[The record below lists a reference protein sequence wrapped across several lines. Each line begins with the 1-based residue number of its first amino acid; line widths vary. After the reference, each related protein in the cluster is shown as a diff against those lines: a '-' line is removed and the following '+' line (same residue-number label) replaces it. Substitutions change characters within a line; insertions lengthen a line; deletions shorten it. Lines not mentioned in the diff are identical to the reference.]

1 MRLTP
6 LLSAH
11 TSREVEFCR
20 SALMK
25 GVVIDED
32 PAHHL
37 RCDPEEVG
45 AALPVAAALSDQPKV
60 GFVDERG
67 RLQRMSAPL
76 QAKLTRGDPPQFRV
90 DERQQAIES
99 APIAAA
105 PVAEQSRDVMTC
117 GHRQL

>member
-1 MRLTP
+1 M
-6 LLSAH
+6 
-11 TSREVEFCR
+11 
-20 SALMK
+20 
-25 GVVIDED
+25 IDED

-45 AALPVAAALSDQPKV
+45 ATLPVDAALFDQPKV
-60 GFVDERG
+60 GLVDERG
-67 RLQRMSAPL
+67 RLQRMSVPL
-76 QAKLTRGDPPQFRV
+76 QAKLTRGDSPQFRV

-105 PVAEQSRDVMTC
+105 PVAEQPRDVMTC